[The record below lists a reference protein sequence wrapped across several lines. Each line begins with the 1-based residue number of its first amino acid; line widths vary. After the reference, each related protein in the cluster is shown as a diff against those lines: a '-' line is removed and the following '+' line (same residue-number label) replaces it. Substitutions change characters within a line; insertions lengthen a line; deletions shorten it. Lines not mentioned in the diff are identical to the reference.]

1 MQLHYQS
8 LGNQTTNKAQ
18 PLVLLHGLFGSGDNW
33 GTVAKHLSQQYQVVS
48 VDLRNHGRSPHSH
61 SQNYHNMAGDL
72 LELCDAL
79 DLDRIHLLGHSMG
92 GKVAMQFATDHPDR
106 VEKLI
111 VVDMAPRAYA
121 DAHTHL
127 IDAMLAVDLSTMQ
140 SRGEVDKA
148 LNSRIPQAMVR
159 QFLLMNLVKS
169 DLNQE
174 EAKLT
179 WRINLPALRT
189 NYPNLIQA
197 VCENARYE
205 KTCLFI
211 RGEQSDYVL
220 DQDIAQIKNHFTQAE
235 FADLPT
241 GHWIHAE
248 QPQAFIATVEK
259 FLKET

>member
-1 MQLHYQS
+1 
-8 LGNQTTNKAQ
+8 
-18 PLVLLHGLFGSGDNW
+18 
-33 GTVAKHLSQQYQVVS
+33 
-48 VDLRNHGRSPHSH
+48 
-61 SQNYHNMAGDL
+61 MAGDL

-189 NYPNLIQA
+189 NYPNLIEA

>member
-1 MQLHYQS
+1 
-8 LGNQTTNKAQ
+8 
-18 PLVLLHGLFGSGDNW
+18 
-33 GTVAKHLSQQYQVVS
+33 
-48 VDLRNHGRSPHSH
+48 
-61 SQNYHNMAGDL
+61 MAGDL